1 MWVAGWGQLKGQLV
15 VVSGPSGSGKSTVL
29 RRVLERAG
37 LDLRLSVSATTR
49 PRRPGERDGV
59 DYHFLTPEEF
69 LADRE
74 RGDFLEWAEYN
85 GHSYGTR
92 ARPVYEAL
100 AAGRTVL
107 LEIEVKG
114 ALQIRSSAPSSLFVF
129 IRPPSFRAL
138 EERLRRRGTED
149 EGSTLRRLR
158 KAREE
163 LAEAHWYDIPIVN
176 DDLDRCVEELVDA
189 LRMNGCAPAPGG

>member
-1 MWVAGWGQLKGQLV
+1 MWVAGWGQLRGRLV

-29 RRVLERAG
+29 RRVLERLG

-49 PRRPGERDGV
+49 PRRPGERDEV
-59 DYHFLTPEEF
+59 DYHFLSNEEF

-85 GHSYGTR
+85 GNLYGTR

-100 AAGRTVL
+100 AAGKTVL

-114 ALQIRSSAPSSLFVF
+114 ALQIRSAAPSSLFVF
-129 IRPPSFRAL
+129 IRPPSFCAL

-149 EGSTLRRLR
+149 EASTLRRLR

-163 LAEAHWYDIPIVN
+163 LAEAHWYDIQIVN
-176 DDLDRCVEELVDA
+176 DDLDRCVEELVLA
-189 LRMNGCAPAPGG
+189 LRTNGCAPGG